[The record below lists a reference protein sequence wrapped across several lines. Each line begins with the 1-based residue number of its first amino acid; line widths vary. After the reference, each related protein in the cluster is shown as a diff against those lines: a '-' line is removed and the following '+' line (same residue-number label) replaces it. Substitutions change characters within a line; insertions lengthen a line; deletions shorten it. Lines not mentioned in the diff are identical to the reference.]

1 MDVKVQ
7 QSIFR
12 RMVDGLHAPRTI
24 NWMRICFW
32 ASGIIF
38 LWVGSAA
45 FLSFVFSEKPHPG
58 AIPPSLGDL
67 ATIFFGASSLA
78 LIIFS
83 LLLAVAAII
92 EWQSLK
98 TDIRKQIEAAEAA
111 EKRVA
116 RMEKDLRGR
125 SLTIMGLMM
134 GTLHSDPLA
143 EKQNPKE
150 KDYLAE
156 ALYYCQKGYN
166 ALKDLDGNGKYMALN
181 NILHYSCL
189 LDLESRSDILLAQA
203 KEIRDLGEKYEDS
216 QYISPYLMTYCRVA
230 LTFETDLE
238 ELKKARA
245 KADSVLEMNLT
256 SLQRKEAAMIAA
268 SLAKKLARLSVPAS

>member
-1 MDVKVQ
+1 MDAKAKK
-7 QSIFR
+7 SIFTR
-12 RMVDGLHAPRTI
+12 ITDWVHLPRTV
-24 NWMRICFW
+24 NSLRVCFW

-38 LWVGSAA
+38 LWIGSAA
-45 FLSFVFSEKPHPG
+45 FLSIVLSKKPDRG
-58 AIPPSLGDL
+58 AIPTLGDL

-98 TDIRKQIEAAEAA
+98 TDIRKQIESAEAA
-111 EKRVA
+111 EKRVG
-116 RMEKDLRGR
+116 RLEKDLRGR

-143 EKQNPKE
+143 EKQDPRK

-156 ALYYCQKGYN
+156 AIYYCQKGYS
-166 ALKDLDGNGKYMALN
+166 ALKDLEGNGKYMALN

-189 LDLESRSDILLAQA
+189 LGVESRSDILLAQA
-203 KEIRDLGEKYEDS
+203 KEIRDVGEKYEDS
-216 QYISPYLMTYCRVA
+216 QYIAPYLMTYCRVA
-230 LTFETDLE
+230 LTYETNPE
-238 ELKKARA
+238 EIRKARA
-245 KADSVLEMNLT
+245 KADSLLEMNLT

-268 SLAKKLARLSVPAS
+268 SLAKKMARLSLPAS